1 MSIKY
6 TISNMSNTYI
16 LINDKKVDPIIRIS
30 QRKIYP
36 KPPPY
41 KSNVYE
47 KEGGRVRSVPKH
59 NHKKYPVKPKN
70 HAVIHRNKYLK
81 YTL

>member
-1 MSIKY
+1 
-6 TISNMSNTYI
+6 MSNTYI

-30 QRKIYP
+30 PGKIYP

-47 KEGGRVRSVPKH
+47 KEGGRVRSLPKH
-59 NHKKYPVKPKN
+59 NHKKYPVKPKI
-70 HAVIHRNKYLK
+70 HAVIHRNKYFK
-81 YTL
+81 QAM